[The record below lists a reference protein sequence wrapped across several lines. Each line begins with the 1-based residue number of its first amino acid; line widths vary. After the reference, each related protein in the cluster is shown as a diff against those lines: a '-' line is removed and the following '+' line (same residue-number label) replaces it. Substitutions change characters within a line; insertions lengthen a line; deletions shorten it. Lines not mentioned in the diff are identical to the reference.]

1 MPKLKQFADC
11 RISIYPRDHHPPHVH
26 VEFRDGD
33 RCVVEIGSLNVI
45 GAVRPLA
52 KLARALEWIETN
64 RATLLHTWKDI
75 VR

>member
-11 RISIYPRDHHPPHVH
+11 RISIYPRDHFPPHVH

-33 RCVVEIGSLNVI
+33 RCTVEIVSLKVAGS
-45 GAVRPLA
+45 VRPA
-52 KLARALEWIETN
+52 GKLRSALDWIEEN
-64 RATLLHTWKDI
+64 RATLLATWKDI

>member
-33 RCVVEIGSLNVI
+33 RCTVEIGSLKVA
-45 GAVRPLA
+45 GFVRPASKLSKALA
-52 KLARALEWIETN
+52 WIESH
-64 RATLLHTWKDI
+64 RVTLMETWKEI

>member
-11 RISIYPRDHHPPHVH
+11 RISLYPRDHHPPHVH

-33 RCVVEIGSLNVI
+33 RCTVDIGSLNVT
-45 GAVRPLA
+45 GSVRPAA
-52 KLARALEWIETN
+52 KLVKALDWIAAN
-64 RATLLHTWKDI
+64 RASLLETWKDI

>member
-11 RISIYPRDHHPPHVH
+11 RISIYPRDHHSPHVH

-33 RCVVEIGSLNVI
+33 RCRVEIASLKVA
-45 GAVRPLA
+45 GFVRPA
-52 KLARALEWIETN
+52 GKLSKALDWIEAN
-64 RATLLHTWKDI
+64 RAAVLESWKDI